1 MEKNSGSMKLQ
12 VFRDELE
19 SHKHE
24 LTVAAE
30 GLITKRSDLCI
41 PYSVYRIMYSVF
53 LSMI

>member
-1 MEKNSGSMKLQ
+1 MKLQ

-30 GLITKRSDLCI
+30 GLITKRS
-41 PYSVYRIMYSVF
+41 SVF
-53 LSMI
+53 CILYFVFRFLGIIY